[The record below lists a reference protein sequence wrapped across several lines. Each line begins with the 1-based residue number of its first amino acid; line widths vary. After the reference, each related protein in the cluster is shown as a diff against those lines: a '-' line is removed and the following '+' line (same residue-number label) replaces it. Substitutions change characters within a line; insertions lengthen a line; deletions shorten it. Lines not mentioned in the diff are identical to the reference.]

1 MSPRAE
7 HRPHGHGDEGFSLV
21 EVVVAIGIVVTLM
34 VAVLPQLISGIR
46 ANDVARVGS
55 QGKTLAASELE
66 RLRNLPFQVQPNAGQ
81 YVDLFDRYF
90 QDLTAPGAA
99 PACKDGDRWVPPA
112 KESTGYVSG
121 SARCSYEPASGPFY
135 RVVRRVG
142 GYAAKGI
149 AADPDLAGFV
159 VVVNTQ
165 FLDAQTPPQ
174 PKSPVTG
181 YDTKTVGKDQP
192 ASGQVGLTVT
202 VLADRPSTT
211 RPVTTYT
218 QVSRSYQTTTRVRA
232 TSDSVAM
239 EASTM
244 LPGPS
249 ETEGNAVAVSSGLV
263 NLDASLVA
271 GSRVEVSAAGVT
283 SSAAT
288 GENGGATRTALT
300 APPDSAP
307 TWSSNSGGQLT
318 AAGCEL
324 VCWGGGDR
332 TSTWTPTTT
341 DGLPGIGSP
350 TTPLE
355 VALKTPS
362 TGEGYALRMGA
373 GTGALFRPGL
383 GLSNPL
389 LRLRSADFGF
399 GIGAGCS
406 VTDSGNGLRIAG
418 GGWARTTATGAQAC
432 STARTA
438 EIAVLPRGTGDNPLV
453 KVKLAGAAARCEVDG
468 TALTAT
474 AAFDLRLQY
483 WNGSGYSPVG
493 AGTFT
498 ASGDTALP
506 DPSTLMVG
514 GTPLSTWIESWS
526 VARVSSGITKVA
538 AGRTT
543 RVSVPAVFNLVT
555 VPLRHRVASDGTPVL
570 DGSGNRVVD
579 PLSTL
584 SLTVGSVGCTAEDRR

>member
-1 MSPRAE
+1 
-7 HRPHGHGDEGFSLV
+7 
-21 EVVVAIGIVVTLM
+21 
-34 VAVLPQLISGIR
+34 
-46 ANDVARVGS
+46 
-55 QGKTLAASELE
+55 
-66 RLRNLPFQVQPNAGQ
+66 
-81 YVDLFDRYF
+81 
-90 QDLTAPGAA
+90 
-99 PACKDGDRWVPPA
+99 
-112 KESTGYVSG
+112 
-121 SARCSYEPASGPFY
+121 
-135 RVVRRVG
+135 
-142 GYAAKGI
+142 
-149 AADPDLAGFV
+149 
-159 VVVNTQ
+159 
-165 FLDAQTPPQ
+165 
-174 PKSPVTG
+174 
-181 YDTKTVGKDQP
+181 
-192 ASGQVGLTVT
+192 
-202 VLADRPSTT
+202 
-211 RPVTTYT
+211 
-218 QVSRSYQTTTRVRA
+218 
-232 TSDSVAM
+232 
-239 EASTM
+239 
-244 LPGPS
+244 
-249 ETEGNAVAVSSGLV
+249 
-263 NLDASLVA
+263 
-271 GSRVEVSAAGVT
+271 
-283 SSAAT
+283 
-288 GENGGATRTALT
+288 
-300 APPDSAP
+300 
-307 TWSSNSGGQLT
+307 
-318 AAGCEL
+318 
-324 VCWGGGDR
+324 
-332 TSTWTPTTT
+332 
-341 DGLPGIGSP
+341 
-350 TTPLE
+350 
-355 VALKTPS
+355 
-362 TGEGYALRMGA
+362 MGA
-373 GTGALFRPGL
+373 GTGALFRTSL

-389 LRLRSADFGF
+389 VRLRSADFSF
-399 GIGAGCS
+399 GIGSGCT